1 MIYII
6 TILITKILIMSY
18 LLFTQDNN
26 QQQKID
32 TQDAQNV
39 AKYNLI
45 TKVFLDIFSQSQQL
59 NIKVE
64 ILTDNNESLNQQIQ
78 KLEQQI
84 KTLLQEY
91 QTTLELNNKL
101 QRQNTIF
108 QQRNQ
113 DLENNQKLFIQ
124 RLGGI
129 VYKENLEDK
138 TWNLVLEK
146 AQLLVNERNESV
158 IKIQAFNRD
167 IEVIKQKNELLIK
180 EKDTFNQSLKVLRSI
195 IATKDSEIISLT
207 QNLEFKVKEL
217 QSKPDHN
224 IELAQTQNELK
235 NLQDVIVQKDD
246 LIQSLEIEKGKNLQ
260 KISLLEA
267 SVISEKSN
275 YKLLTQENISL
286 NSRVKQLEEEIQFLN
301 NKLDK
306 VIDIDSDIE
315 TLQSQID
322 QKDAEIN
329 NLKVEKNQNIQEI
342 KQLETKL
349 TEKEL
354 GLKTTVQDS
363 HNRTQEL
370 EQQIA
375 SLTRKLR
382 NVEWEL
388 SVLKVGDSTGLIEE
402 LRKQISQKNNVIKK
416 LEFENSQNRESIK
429 LLAESFDELT
439 ENFNEKEYQLELV
452 IREKIDLDSR
462 VKELEGEVSKLQQD
476 ILCLNDKLIDR
487 ESEISELKQDL
498 SSIYKYIEE
507 LEQYIEDLEKYTK
520 ELGKYADDLEQY
532 AEDLEN
538 YYLEKL
544 KTYSDTPDINE
555 LEELQRQP
563 DEKDDDQDACIE
575 KLKSENY
582 RYSTIIE
589 SLQDDIKKQESKLKV
604 IKSCPRYWL

>member
-18 LLFTQDNN
+18 LLFTQDNK

-146 AQLLVNERNESV
+146 AQFLVNERNESV
-158 IKIQAFNRD
+158 IKIQALNRD

-224 IELAQTQNELK
+224 IELAQIQNELK

-267 SVISEKSN
+267 SVITEKSN

-286 NSRVKQLEEEIQFLN
+286 NSRVKQLEEEIQFLK

-315 TLQSQID
+315 TLQSQMD

-476 ILCLNDKLIDR
+476 ILCLNDKLIDGK
-487 ESEISELKQDL
+487 SEISELKQDL

>member
-1 MIYII
+1 
-6 TILITKILIMSY
+6 
-18 LLFTQDNN
+18 
-26 QQQKID
+26 
-32 TQDAQNV
+32 
-39 AKYNLI
+39 
-45 TKVFLDIFSQSQQL
+45 
-59 NIKVE
+59 
-64 ILTDNNESLNQQIQ
+64 
-78 KLEQQI
+78 
-84 KTLLQEY
+84 
-91 QTTLELNNKL
+91 
-101 QRQNTIF
+101 
-108 QQRNQ
+108 
-113 DLENNQKLFIQ
+113 
-124 RLGGI
+124 
-129 VYKENLEDK
+129 
-138 TWNLVLEK
+138 
-146 AQLLVNERNESV
+146 
-158 IKIQAFNRD
+158 
-167 IEVIKQKNELLIK
+167 
-180 EKDTFNQSLKVLRSI
+180 
-195 IATKDSEIISLT
+195 
-207 QNLEFKVKEL
+207 
-217 QSKPDHN
+217 
-224 IELAQTQNELK
+224 
-235 NLQDVIVQKDD
+235 

-267 SVISEKSN
+267 SVITEKSN

-286 NSRVKQLEEEIQFLN
+286 NSRVKQLEEEIQFLK

-315 TLQSQID
+315 TLQSQMD

-476 ILCLNDKLIDR
+476 ILCLNDKLIDG

>member
-26 QQQKID
+26 QKQKID

-224 IELAQTQNELK
+224 IELAQIQNELK

-354 GLKTTVQDS
+354 ELKTTVQDS

-462 VKELEGEVSKLQQD
+462 VKELEIEKSV
-476 ILCLNDKLIDR
+476 LNQKLIDAK
-487 ESEISELKQDL
+487 SQTINFNEIS
-498 SSIYKYIEE
+498 
-507 LEQYIEDLEKYTK
+507 
-520 ELGKYADDLEQY
+520 
-532 AEDLEN
+532 
-538 YYLEKL
+538 
-544 KTYSDTPDINE
+544 INNIDFN
-555 LEELQRQP
+555 EELQRQIA
-563 DEKDDDQDACIE
+563 EKDDKIKDLEIE
-575 KLKSENY
+575 LEEYISYENTIRRYNSILEFAEENYSDSDIEYIQQWTKDDFLYFAKEFFTFLKSY
-582 RYSTIIE
+582 I
-589 SLQDDIKKQESKLKV
+589 
-604 IKSCPRYWL
+604 

>member
-1 MIYII
+1 
-6 TILITKILIMSY
+6 MSY

-26 QQQKID
+26 QKQKID

-286 NSRVKQLEEEIQFLN
+286 NSRVKQLEEEIQFLK

-315 TLQSQID
+315 TLQSQMDQKDAEINNLKVEKN